1 MISQWPPRVMAFLL
15 WTLAALAATY
25 WLMKSIGL
33 AEAPVR
39 AGTIAAHAPTV
50 NSADLTR
57 VLGPP
62 ALTPATAA
70 TTAAA
75 ELANHPASKMRL
87 LGVVA
92 GRRNAGVALI
102 ALEGQPARPYRVGS
116 QVTADYRLTRV
127 ATRSAT
133 LATSAAGAAL
143 ITLEL
148 APNPAGSDTATIQ
161 APVRLGLPS
170 GQLAIPVPVL
180 PPGFARPSP
189 VAPAGPT
196 PPAGQVEHDK
206 D

>member
-15 WTLAALAATY
+15 WTLAALTATY

-39 AGTIAAHAPTV
+39 AGTIAAQAPTV

-57 VLGPP
+57 VLGP
-62 ALTPATAA
+62 AVLTPATTA

-75 ELANHPASKMRL
+75 ELAIDPASKMRL

-116 QVTADYRLTRV
+116 KVTADYRLTRV

-133 LATSAAGAAL
+133 LAPSADGAAS

-161 APVRLGLPS
+161 APVRLGLPI

-180 PPGFARPSP
+180 PPGFARPLSP
-189 VAPAGPT
+189 AAAGPA
-196 PPAGQVEHDK
+196 PPGGQVEPDK